1 MSAAPLEGPDTSDLR
16 RVPSLVVV
24 NTGDGK
30 GKTTAAMGIVI
41 RAVARGWS
49 PIVLQFLKSGEW
61 KYGEAKV
68 LGGLGVPFESLG
80 DGFTWD
86 SEDMT
91 HTISLAKRAWERAA
105 TVIASGA
112 HEVVVLD
119 EVTYPIT
126 WGWIDVEEV
135 VAAIEHRPP
144 HVSIVLTGRDAHERL
159 VEVADT
165 VTEMRPVKH
174 AFDRR
179 IAVKKGIDY

>member
-1 MSAAPLEGPDTSDLR
+1 MSDVPLEGPDTSNLR
-16 RVPSLVVV
+16 HVPSLVLV

-30 GKTTAAMGIVI
+30 GKTTAAMGVVV

-68 LGGLGVPFESLG
+68 LGDLGVPFESLG

-86 SEDMT
+86 SEDMS
-91 HTISLAKRAWERAA
+91 HTIALARAAWERAA
-105 TVIASGA
+105 EVIASGD

-119 EVTYPIT
+119 EVTYPIS
-126 WGWIDVEEV
+126 WEWIDVEDV
-135 VAAIEHRPP
+135 VRAIEERPS
-144 HVSIVLTGRDAHERL
+144 HVSIVLTGRDAHPRL

-165 VTEMRPVKH
+165 VTDMRPVKH
-174 AFDRR
+174 AFDQR